1 MRIDF
6 SKGKVLVIGDLM
18 LDRYY
23 FGSVNRISPEAPVPV
38 VKVTRTGNTLGG
50 AGNVAN
56 NLAHLGSKVT
66 VIGTLGSDE
75 NSRLVKSFCKSNSI
89 QLAVMP
95 AKTPT
100 TTKIRVIGEHQ
111 QVVRVDFEGEFRFT
125 PELFAKVRKL
135 IARTMAGVQIA
146 VLSDYGKGFCS
157 KELCSFVIREASKR
171 KIRVIVDPKGHDW
184 SKYKGATIITP
195 NVKELSDVAG
205 CGIKNGDEA
214 IASYGKQ
221 VLTDYGL
228 GSLLVTR
235 SEKGMSLVSA
245 KTVVHVP
252 TEAREVFDV
261 SGAGDTVVATL
272 AAALASGYALTDA
285 VVLANKAAGIVVAK
299 IGTVPVTRQELRAVL
314 DFEYNP
320 KLLAGGEV
328 VKRCNALRE
337 QGKKI
342 VFTNGCF
349 DILHRGHVHLL
360 QKAKQLGDVLIVAL
374 NSDSSGCKIKG
385 PGFPINKEKDRA
397 HLIAALDAVDYI
409 TIFNKPTPLDL
420 IKKIR
425 PDTLVKG
432 KNYGKNEVLGR
443 EFAKKVVIIPTLEG
457 YSSREIARKLAEGK

>member
-6 SKGKVLVIGDLM
+6 SKGRVLVVGDLM

-23 FGSVNRISPEAPVPV
+23 FGSVQRISPEAPVPV
-38 VKVTRTGNTLGG
+38 VKVSRTSNTLGG

-56 NLAHLGSKVT
+56 NLAHLGAKVT

-75 NSRLVKSFCKSNSI
+75 NGALVKAFCTDNSI
-89 QLAVMP
+89 NLSAI
-95 AKTPT
+95 ATRIPT
-100 TTKIRVIGEHQ
+100 TTKTRIIGEHQ
-111 QVVRVDFEGEFRFT
+111 QVVRVDFEDTFKFT
-125 PELFAKVRKL
+125 PELFASAKKVISKKL
-135 IARTMAGVQIA
+135 ATARIV

-157 KELCSFVIREASKR
+157 KELCEFVIREALKR

-195 NVKELSDVAG
+195 NVKELSDVVG
-205 CGIKNGDEA
+205 CSIDNRDEP
-214 IASYGKQ
+214 IALHGKR
-221 VLTDYGL
+221 VLTEYGL

-235 SEKGMSLVSA
+235 SEKGMSLIFD
-245 KTVVHVP
+245 KTVRHVP

-272 AAALASGYALTDA
+272 AAALANGYPLPDA

-299 IGTVPVTRQELRAVL
+299 IGTVPVEHRELRAVF

-320 KLLAGGEV
+320 KVLSGADII
-328 VKRCNALRE
+328 KQCNELRK

-360 QKAKQLGDVLIVAL
+360 QKAKLSGDVLIVAL
-374 NSDSSGCKIKG
+374 NSDSSYRNIKG
-385 PGFPINKEKDRA
+385 PGFPINTEKDRA
-397 HLIAALDAVDYI
+397 HLMAALDTVDYI
-409 TIFNKPTPLDL
+409 TIFNEKTPLEL

-425 PDTLVKG
+425 PEVLVKG
-432 KNYGKNEVLGR
+432 KNYRKNEVLGR
-443 EFAKKVVIIPTLEG
+443 EYAEKVEIIPTLEG
-457 YSSREIARKLAEGK
+457 YSSSEIARKIGCR